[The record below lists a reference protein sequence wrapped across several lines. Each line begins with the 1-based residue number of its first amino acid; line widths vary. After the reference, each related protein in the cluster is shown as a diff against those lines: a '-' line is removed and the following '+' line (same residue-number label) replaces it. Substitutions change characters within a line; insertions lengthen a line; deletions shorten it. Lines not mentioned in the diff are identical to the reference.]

1 MSGVSWQSFY
11 LKTMKNLTLLFLFL
25 SVFAHAQTNRFFYE
39 YKYIPDST
47 DKADVKKEMMLLD
60 IDKNGSQYYSR
71 DKFVADSISK
81 ADLEKQLKSSPG
93 NISINRRERPGQVS
107 FKVTKQYP
115 DFKTYLFRNISTD
128 QYKVS
133 ENKKP
138 EWKILPD
145 KEKVG
150 EYNAQKA
157 ITNFGGR
164 QWTAWFST
172 DIPFQDGPYKFYG
185 LPGLIVKIE
194 DASGSHSMT
203 LIGNKAIVQASVSE
217 KQAQLPGNIQIIGMG
232 GKEIEVT
239 KDQFK
244 KAWKA
249 YVNDPTKNVREMMMN
264 NGGDSNT
271 RTVIKMKTPDG
282 KELSDPNQVFRE
294 MEKRTKEALKKDN
307 NPIELDLVK

>member
-1 MSGVSWQSFY
+1 MSEFLAKFY
-11 LKTMKNLTLLFLFL
+11 FKNTMKNKILFFLLISF
-25 SVFAHAQTNRFFYE
+25 FAGAQTNRFFYE

-60 IDKNGSQYYSR
+60 IDKSGSQYYSR
-71 DKFVADSISK
+71 DKFVADSTAK

-93 NISINRRERPGQVS
+93 NISVNRRERPGQVS
-107 FKVTKQYP
+107 FRVTKQYP
-115 DFKTYLFRNISTD
+115 DFKTFLFRNISTD
-128 QYKVS
+128 QYKIS
-133 ENKKP
+133 EEKKP

-145 KEKVG
+145 KEKIG

-157 ITNFGGR
+157 TTSFGGR

-172 DIPFQDGPYKFYG
+172 EIPFQDGPYKFYG

-203 LIGNKAIVQASVSE
+203 LIGNKTVQSSVPGKE
-217 KQAQLPGNIQIIGMG
+217 TQLPENIQIIGMG
-232 GKEIEVT
+232 GKEVEVT

-249 YVNDPTKNVREMMMN
+249 YANDPSKNMREMMMK

-271 RTVIKMKTPDG
+271 KMVFKMKTADG

-294 MEKRTKEALKKDN
+294 MEKRTKEALKKNN
-307 NPIELDLVK
+307 NPIEPDLLN